1 MFNQFIRL
9 SFRCLIFDR
18 QPQTVQQWT
27 TITDVFIEVGW
38 VPFRHTG
45 PDLRAK
51 ASLELFT
58 MMKPRDFY
66 VSVWQFLFW
75 NEIHGVAWFD
85 VGFLYY

>member
-1 MFNQFIRL
+1 MPFGHTDPD
-9 SFRCLIFDR
+9 FRI
-18 QPQTVQQWT
+18 
-27 TITDVFIEVGW
+27 
-38 VPFRHTG
+38 
-45 PDLRAK
+45 K

-66 VSVWQFLFW
+66 VNVWQFLFW